1 MPPTMKPADAPER
14 QPALD
19 QMPML
24 FRARLSDLKF
34 RDATQTGDG
43 SFVFSGHAAV
53 FDQTAVLYSG
63 TTFAVEESIAPGAFD
78 AVLASGPDVHLNI
91 GHDMTYA
98 MARTGVS
105 GRGGMV
111 LSADAVGLA
120 VEARINSEISFVRD
134 LGLQMEDGV
143 VDQMSFMF
151 YPGKREVTTTVDESG
166 FETDHIRM
174 LTIRELFDVC
184 VCAQGAYPQTDANL
198 RSVLAA
204 AGRAGFDPTGHQHR
218 PSLAEAK
225 GADHVVDAAQ
235 ASGVETTTAKARA
248 AAQARARSTRNRH
261 RYTETTWL

>member
-1 MPPTMKPADAPER
+1 MPPIMKPALEPER
-14 QPALD
+14 QHALD
-19 QMPML
+19 QAPML

-34 RDATQTGDG
+34 RDSSQTGDG

-105 GRGGMV
+105 GRGGMA
-111 LSADAVGLA
+111 LTSDAIGLN
-120 VEARINSEISFVRD
+120 VDARLNSEITFVRD
-134 LGLQMEDGV
+134 LALQMQDGV

-151 YPGKREVTTTVDESG
+151 YPGKREVTTTVDEQG

-174 LTIRELFDVC
+174 LTVRELFDVC

-198 RSVLAA
+198 RSVLAV
-204 AGRAGFDPTGHQHR
+204 AGRAGLDPTGHQHR
-218 PSLAEAK
+218 PSLEEAR

-235 ASGVETTTAKARA
+235 ASGVETTSARVRAAAKARA
-248 AAQARARSTRNRH
+248 RSSRHQH
-261 RYTETTWL
+261 RYVES